1 MQEIPSKDGYKNC
14 DICKHEYKEGPEY
27 DRHVFKCEK
36 YFQLVVPNAAD
47 PNLYECK
54 FCNGSDIFRRT
65 GLLYKHIDK
74 FHSGKISWNWFD
86 ENFLMNNNIDFTKN
100 FFTKIFRKRETNPP
114 REGKYCTRS
123 IWRTDCS
130 SDGKWIKLKR
140 SIFVQRAYF
149 LFLLAIFVFLEHC
162 CCTEG
167 RKGQGY

>member
-1 MQEIPSKDGYKNC
+1 MDLQQPPPPEDQDIQMQEIPSKDGYKNC

-74 FHSGKISWNWFD
+74 FHSGKISWN
-86 ENFLMNNNIDFTKN
+86 
-100 FFTKIFRKRETNPP
+100 
-114 REGKYCTRS
+114 
-123 IWRTDCS
+123 
-130 SDGKWIKLKR
+130 
-140 SIFVQRAYF
+140 
-149 LFLLAIFVFLEHC
+149 
-162 CCTEG
+162 
-167 RKGQGY
+167 